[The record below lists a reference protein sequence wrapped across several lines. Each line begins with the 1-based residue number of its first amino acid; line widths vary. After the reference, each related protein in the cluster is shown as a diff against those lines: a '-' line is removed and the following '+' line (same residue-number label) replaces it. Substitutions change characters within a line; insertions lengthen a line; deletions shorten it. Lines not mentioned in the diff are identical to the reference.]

1 MSRMKQTQNIDKLI
15 SSIQFVIENQCSLSE
30 DDLNVMNETLDI
42 LRNIK
47 KKKGKTNEQILSEVV
62 EVVKLLTKVLL

>member
-1 MSRMKQTQNIDKLI
+1 MKQTQNIDKLI